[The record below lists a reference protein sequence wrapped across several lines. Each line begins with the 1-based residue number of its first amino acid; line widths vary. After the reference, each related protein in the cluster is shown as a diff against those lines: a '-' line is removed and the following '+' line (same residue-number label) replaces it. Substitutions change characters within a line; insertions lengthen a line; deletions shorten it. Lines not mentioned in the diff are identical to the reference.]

1 VKQPSHPIHT
11 PAPSA
16 HKPLDWQIVHSV
28 LVVVVLG
35 IFLYTVRGILS
46 PFLVFLLLL
55 FVTAPLQ
62 GTRIYVLIVSAAAML
77 TLIWALNATGFLL
90 APFLLALAFS
100 YIQNPLVTRMERRK
114 IPRKWGT
121 LIMAIPTLVILGLL
135 FFVAIPALGGQIAD
149 FINDSPKYLQR
160 ATVWVE
166 GLQAQVMRRDIAG
179 VDEEALVARL
189 RAIKPEQMVAY
200 LQQRQSAIA
209 GAAWAGVLGLGR
221 GVGTI
226 LSILSYIFLT
236 PILTYYLLRDWPNIT
251 ARLGEMVPVKRRP
264 AVLEFAREYDRLL
277 SGFLRG
283 NVTSSAVV
291 GFLTFMGLFLLG
303 FPYALLLGIMAAVF
317 NIIPYVGLI
326 LTLIPALVIAL
337 FTPDPVVGLGK
348 ALGVFVVVQ
357 LLDGAV
363 LSPNIVGES
372 VNLHPVWV
380 ILALSVFGFFFG
392 FVGLL
397 LAVPLAVL
405 LKLVITHALVRYRR
419 SRLYLGD
426 ERALPMS

>member
-166 GLQAQVMRRDIAG
+166 GLQAQVMRRDIPG

>member
-1 VKQPSHPIHT
+1 MQPT
-11 PAPSA
+11 PEPGRNR
-16 HKPLDWQIVHSV
+16 HFDWQIVHSV
-28 LVVVVLG
+28 IVVVVLG

-55 FVTAPLQ
+55 FVIAPLQ
-62 GTRIYVLIVSAAAML
+62 GTRLYILIVSAAAAL
-77 TLIWALNATGFLL
+77 TMIWALNATGFLL
-90 APFLLALAFS
+90 APFLLALAFA
-100 YIQNPLVTRMERRK
+100 YIQHPLVSRMERRK
-114 IPRKWGT
+114 IGRTWGT
-121 LIMAIPTLVILGLL
+121 LIMAIPTVVILGLVI
-135 FFVAIPALGGQIAD
+135 FVGIPALGGQVAE
-149 FINDSPKYLQR
+149 FISNSPTYLQR
-160 ATVWVE
+160 ATLWVE
-166 GLQAQVMRRDIAG
+166 GLQTQVLRRDIPG
-179 VDEEALVARL
+179 VDEQALVARL
-189 RAIKPEQMVAY
+189 RAIQPEQLVAY
-200 LQQRQSAIA
+200 LQERQSAIA

-236 PILTYYLLRDWPNIT
+236 PILTFYLLRDWPNIT
-251 ARLGEMVPVKRRP
+251 ARLADIIPIQRR
-264 AVLEFAREYDRLL
+264 AGVLSFAREYDRLL
-277 SGFLRG
+277 YGFLRG

-291 GFLTFMGLFLLG
+291 GLLTFLGLLVLG
-303 FPYALLLGIMAAVF
+303 FPYALLLGIMAAIF

-337 FTPDPVVGLGK
+337 FTPDPLLGLGK
-348 ALGVFVVVQ
+348 AIGVFMVVQ

-363 LSPNIVGES
+363 LSPKIVGES

-405 LKLVITHALVRYRR
+405 LKLVLTHALVRYRR
-419 SRLYLGD
+419 SRLFLGD
-426 ERALPMS
+426 GRPLPTP

>member
-1 VKQPSHPIHT
+1 MKQPSHPIHT

>member
-16 HKPLDWQIVHSV
+16 QKPLDWQIVHSV
-28 LVVVVLG
+28 IVVVVLG

-166 GLQAQVMRRDIAG
+166 GLQAQVMRRDIPG

-236 PILTYYLLRDWPNIT
+236 PILTYYLLRDWPDIT

-264 AVLEFAREYDRLL
+264 AVLEFARGYDRLL

-291 GFLTFMGLFLLG
+291 GFLTFIGLFLLG

-405 LKLVITHALVRYRR
+405 LKLVLTHALVRYRR

>member
-1 VKQPSHPIHT
+1 MQQGPEPGRNRHF
-11 PAPSA
+11 
-16 HKPLDWQIVHSV
+16 DWQIVHSV
-28 LVVVVLG
+28 IVVLVLS
-35 IFLYTVRGILS
+35 IFLYTVRGVLS

-55 FVTAPLQ
+55 FVIAPLQ
-62 GTRIYVLIVSAAAML
+62 GTRLYILIVSAAGML

-90 APFLLALAFS
+90 APFLLALAFA
-100 YIQNPLVTRMERRK
+100 YIQNPLVSRMERRG
-114 IPRKWGT
+114 IGRTWGT
-121 LIMAIPTLVILGLL
+121 LIMAIPTLVILGLII
-135 FFVAIPALGGQIAD
+135 FVAIPALGGQIAE
-149 FINDSPKYLQR
+149 FINNSPTYLQR

-166 GLQAQVMRRDIAG
+166 GLQAQLISRDIPG
-179 VDEEALVARL
+179 VDEQVLVARL
-189 RAIKPEQMVAY
+189 RAIQPEQLVAY
-200 LQQRQSAIA
+200 LQERQSAIA
-209 GAAWAGVLGLGR
+209 AAAWSGVLGLGR

-226 LSILSYIFLT
+226 LSLLSYIFLT

-251 ARLGEMVPVKRRP
+251 ARLSELVPMDRR
-264 AVLEFAREYDRLL
+264 AGVMGFARDYDRLL
-277 SGFLRG
+277 YGFLRG

-291 GFLTFMGLFLLG
+291 GLLTFLGLWILG

-337 FTPDPVVGLGK
+337 FTPDPLLGLGK
-348 ALGVFVVVQ
+348 AIGVFMVVQ

-363 LSPNIVGES
+363 LSPKIVGES

-380 ILALSVFGFFFG
+380 ILALSIFGFFFG

-405 LKLVITHALVRYRR
+405 LKLVLTHALVRYRR
-419 SRLYLGD
+419 SRLFLG
-426 ERALPMS
+426 EGRPLPVP

>member
-11 PAPSA
+11 TEPGANR
-16 HKPLDWQIVHSV
+16 HFDWQIVHSV
-28 LVVVVLG
+28 VVVVVLG

-46 PFLVFLLLL
+46 PFLAFLLLL
-55 FVTAPLQ
+55 FVIAPLQ
-62 GTRIYVLIVSAAAML
+62 GTRIYILIVSAAAIL
-77 TLIWALNATGFLL
+77 TMIWTLNATGFLL
-90 APFLLALAFS
+90 APFLLALAFA

-114 IPRKWGT
+114 ISRSWGT

-135 FFVAIPALGGQIAD
+135 FFVGLPALGGQIAD
-149 FINDSPKYLQR
+149 FINNSPQYLQR

-166 GLQAQVMRRDIAG
+166 GLQAQVMRRDIPG
-179 VDEEALVARL
+179 VDEQALVTRL
-189 RAIKPEQMVAY
+189 RAIKPEQLVAY

-236 PILTYYLLRDWPNIT
+236 PILTYYLLRDWPKIT
-251 ARLGEMVPVKRRP
+251 ERLGELVPVKRRP
-264 AVLEFAREYDRLL
+264 AVLDFAREYDRLL
-277 SGFLRG
+277 YGFLRG

-291 GFLTFMGLFLLG
+291 GFLTFLGLFLLG
-303 FPYALLLGIMAAVF
+303 FPYALLLGIMAAIF

-405 LKLVITHALVRYRR
+405 LKLVLTHALVRYRR
-419 SRLYLGD
+419 SRLFLGD
-426 ERALPMS
+426 ERAIPMS

>member
-1 VKQPSHPIHT
+1 MKQPSHPIHT
-11 PAPSA
+11 PAPGA
-16 HKPLDWQIVHSV
+16 NRHFDWQIVHSV
-28 LVVVVLG
+28 FVVVVLG

-46 PFLVFLLLL
+46 PFLAFLLLL
-55 FVTAPLQ
+55 FVIAPLQ
-62 GTRIYVLIVSAAAML
+62 GTRLYVLIVSAATML
-77 TLIWALNATGFLL
+77 TMIWALNATGFLL
-90 APFLLALAFS
+90 APFLLALAFA

-114 IPRKWGT
+114 ISRTWGT

-135 FFVAIPALGGQIAD
+135 FFVGLPALGGQIAD
-149 FINDSPKYLQR
+149 FINNSPQYLQR

-166 GLQAQVMRRDIAG
+166 GLQAQVMRRDIPG
-179 VDEEALVARL
+179 VDEQALVTRL
-189 RAIKPEQMVAY
+189 RAIKPEQLVAY

-236 PILTYYLLRDWPNIT
+236 PILTYYLLRDWPKIT
-251 ARLGEMVPVKRRP
+251 ERLGEMVPVQRRP
-264 AVLEFAREYDRLL
+264 GVLAFAREYDRLL
-277 SGFLRG
+277 YGFLRG

-291 GFLTFMGLFLLG
+291 GFLTFLGLFLLG

-317 NIIPYVGLI
+317 NIIPYVGLV

-348 ALGVFVVVQ
+348 ALGVFVAVQ

-405 LKLVITHALVRYRR
+405 LKLVLTHALVRYRR

-426 ERALPMS
+426 ERAMPMS

>member
-11 PAPSA
+11 PAPGA
-16 HKPLDWQIVHSV
+16 NRHFDWQIVHSV
-28 LVVVVLG
+28 FVVVVLG

-46 PFLVFLLLL
+46 PFLAFLLLL
-55 FVTAPLQ
+55 FVIAPLQ
-62 GTRIYVLIVSAAAML
+62 GTRLYVLIVSAATML
-77 TLIWALNATGFLL
+77 TMIWALNATGFLL
-90 APFLLALAFS
+90 APFLLALAFA

-114 IPRKWGT
+114 ISRTWGT

-135 FFVAIPALGGQIAD
+135 FFVGLPALGGQIAD
-149 FINDSPKYLQR
+149 FINNSPQYLQR

-166 GLQAQVMRRDIAG
+166 GLQAQVMRRDIPG
-179 VDEEALVARL
+179 VDEQALVTRL
-189 RAIKPEQMVAY
+189 RAIKPEQLVAY

-236 PILTYYLLRDWPNIT
+236 PILTYYLLRDWPKIT
-251 ARLGEMVPVKRRP
+251 ERLGEMVPVQRRP
-264 AVLEFAREYDRLL
+264 GVLAFAREYDRLL
-277 SGFLRG
+277 YGFLRG

-291 GFLTFMGLFLLG
+291 GFLTFLGLFLLG

-317 NIIPYVGLI
+317 NIIPYVGLV

-348 ALGVFVVVQ
+348 ALGVFVAVQ

-405 LKLVITHALVRYRR
+405 LKLVLTHALVRYRR

-426 ERALPMS
+426 ERAMPMS

>member
-1 VKQPSHPIHT
+1 MKQPSHPIHPT
-11 PAPSA
+11 EPGANR
-16 HKPLDWQIVHSV
+16 HFDWQIVHSV
-28 LVVVVLG
+28 IVVVVLG

-46 PFLVFLLLL
+46 PFLAFLLLL
-55 FVTAPLQ
+55 FVIAPLQ
-62 GTRIYVLIVSAAAML
+62 GTRIYILIASAAAML
-77 TLIWALNATGFLL
+77 TMIWALNATGFLL
-90 APFLLALAFS
+90 APFLLALAFA

-114 IPRKWGT
+114 ISRTWGT
-121 LIMAIPTLVILGLL
+121 LIMAIPTLVMLGLL
-135 FFVAIPALGGQIAD
+135 FFVGLPALGGQIAD
-149 FINDSPKYLQR
+149 FINNSPQYLQR

-166 GLQAQVMRRDIAG
+166 GLQAQVMRRDIPG
-179 VDEEALVARL
+179 VDEQALVTRL
-189 RAIKPEQMVAY
+189 RAIKPEQLVAY

-236 PILTYYLLRDWPNIT
+236 PILTYYLLRDWPKIT
-251 ARLGEMVPVKRRP
+251 ERLGEMVPVKRRP
-264 AVLEFAREYDRLL
+264 GVLAFAREYDRLL
-277 SGFLRG
+277 YGFLRG

-291 GFLTFMGLFLLG
+291 GFLTFLGLFLLG
-303 FPYALLLGIMAAVF
+303 FPYALLLGIMAAIF

-348 ALGVFVVVQ
+348 ALGVFVAVQ

-405 LKLVITHALVRYRR
+405 LKLVLTHALVRYRR

>member
-1 VKQPSHPIHT
+1 MKQPSHPIHT

-166 GLQAQVMRRDIAG
+166 GLQAQVMRRDIPG

>member
-1 VKQPSHPIHT
+1 MKQPSHPIHT
-11 PAPSA
+11 PAPPA
-16 HKPLDWQIVHSV
+16 HKPFDWQIVHPV
-28 LVVVVLG
+28 IVVAVLG

-62 GTRIYVLIVSAAAML
+62 GTRIYVLIVSAAGML

-90 APFLLALAFS
+90 APFLLALAFA

-114 IPRKWGT
+114 IPRSWGT

-166 GLQAQVMRRDIAG
+166 GLQAQVMRRDIPG

-236 PILTYYLLRDWPNIT
+236 PILTYYLLRDWPEIT

-264 AVLEFAREYDRLL
+264 TVLAFAREYDRLL
-277 SGFLRG
+277 SGFIRG
-283 NVTSSAVV
+283 NMLESAAV
-291 GFLTFMGLFLLG
+291 GVLTWLLLMLVG
-303 FPYALLLGIMAAVF
+303 FPYAMLLGIMAAVF
-317 NIIPYVGLI
+317 NIIPYVGLV

-337 FTPDPVVGLGK
+337 FTPNPAIGLAK
-348 ALGVFVVVQ
+348 ALGVFIFVQ

-363 LSPNIVGES
+363 LGPKIVGDS
-372 VNLHPVWV
+372 VELHPVWV

-405 LKLVITHALVRYRR
+405 LKLVLTHALVRYRS
-419 SRLYLGD
+419 SRHFLGD
-426 ERALPMS
+426 ERALPIN

>member
-11 PAPSA
+11 PAPPA
-16 HKPLDWQIVHSV
+16 HKPFDWQIVHPV
-28 LVVVVLG
+28 IVVAVLG

-62 GTRIYVLIVSAAAML
+62 GTRIYVLIVSAAGML

-90 APFLLALAFS
+90 APFLLALAFA

-114 IPRKWGT
+114 IPRSWGT

-166 GLQAQVMRRDIAG
+166 GLQAQVMRRDIPG

-236 PILTYYLLRDWPNIT
+236 PILTYYLLRDWPEIT

-264 AVLEFAREYDRLL
+264 TVLAFAREYDRLL
-277 SGFLRG
+277 SGFIRG
-283 NVTSSAVV
+283 NMLESAAV
-291 GFLTFMGLFLLG
+291 GVLTWLLLMLVG
-303 FPYALLLGIMAAVF
+303 FPYAMLLGIMAAVF
-317 NIIPYVGLI
+317 NIIPYVGLV

-337 FTPDPVVGLGK
+337 FTPNPAIGLAK
-348 ALGVFVVVQ
+348 ALGVFIFVQ

-363 LSPNIVGES
+363 LGPKIVGDS
-372 VNLHPVWV
+372 VELHPVWV

-405 LKLVITHALVRYRR
+405 LKLVLTHALVRYRS
-419 SRLYLGD
+419 SRHFLGD
-426 ERALPMS
+426 ERALPIN

>member
-1 VKQPSHPIHT
+1 MKQPSHPIHT
-11 PAPSA
+11 PAPGA
-16 HKPLDWQIVHSV
+16 NKHFDWQIVHSV
-28 LVVVVLG
+28 IVVVVLG

-62 GTRIYVLIVSAAAML
+62 GTRIYVLVVSAAAML

-135 FFVAIPALGGQIAD
+135 FFVGLPALGGQIAD
-149 FINDSPKYLQR
+149 FINNSPQYLQR

-166 GLQAQVMRRDIAG
+166 GLQAQVMRRDIPG

-189 RAIKPEQMVAY
+189 RAIQPEQMVAY

-209 GAAWAGVLGLGR
+209 RAAWAGVLGLGR

-264 AVLEFAREYDRLL
+264 AVLAFAREYDRLL

-291 GFLTFMGLFLLG
+291 GFLTFLGLFLLG
-303 FPYALLLGIMAAVF
+303 FPYAVLLGIMAAVF

-426 ERALPMS
+426 ESAIPLS

>member
-1 VKQPSHPIHT
+1 MS
-11 PAPSA
+11 APGA
-16 HKPLDWQIVHSV
+16 NEHFNWRTVHSV
-28 LVVVVLG
+28 IVILVLA

-46 PFLVFLLLL
+46 PFLVFILLL
-55 FVTAPLQ
+55 FVIAPLQ
-62 GTRIYVLIVSAAAML
+62 GTRLYILIASTAGAL

-90 APFLLALAFS
+90 APFLLALAFA

-114 IPRKWGT
+114 ISRTWGT
-121 LIMAIPTLVILGLL
+121 LIMAIPTIVILGLV
-135 FFVAIPALGGQIAD
+135 FFVAIPALAGQIAD
-149 FINDSPKYLQR
+149 FIANSPKYLQR
-160 ATVWVE
+160 VTVWVE
-166 GLQAQVMRRDIAG
+166 GLQGQVLRRDIPG
-179 VDEEALVARL
+179 VDEQALVARL
-189 RAIKPEQMVAY
+189 RAIQPDQVVAY

-226 LSILSYIFLT
+226 LNILSYLFLT
-236 PILTYYLLRDWPNIT
+236 PILTYYLLRDWPQIT
-251 ARLGEMVPVKRRP
+251 TRLRELVPVQRRP
-264 AVLEFAREYDRLL
+264 AVMEFAREYDRLL
-277 SGFLRG
+277 YGFLKG

-291 GFLTFMGLFLLG
+291 GFLTFLLLFLVG
-303 FPYALLLGIMAAVF
+303 FPYAVLLGIMAGVF

-326 LTLIPALVIAL
+326 LTLIPALAIAL
-337 FTPDPVVGLGK
+337 FTPDPVLGLGK
-348 ALGVFVVVQ
+348 AIGVFVVVQ

-363 LSPNIVGES
+363 LSPKIVGES

-405 LKLVITHALVRYRR
+405 LKLVLTHALVRYRR

>member
-1 VKQPSHPIHT
+1 MSS
-11 PAPSA
+11 APGA
-16 HKPLDWQIVHSV
+16 NEHFNWRTVHSV
-28 LVVVVLG
+28 IVILVLG

-46 PFLVFLLLL
+46 PFLAFILLL
-55 FVTAPLQ
+55 FVLAPLQ
-62 GTRIYVLIVSAAAML
+62 GTRLYILIASAAGAL
-77 TLIWALNATGFLL
+77 TLMWALNATGFLL
-90 APFLLALAFS
+90 APFLLALAFA

-114 IPRKWGT
+114 ISRGWGT
-121 LIMAIPTLVILGLL
+121 LIMAIPTVVILALL
-135 FFVAIPALGGQIAD
+135 FFVAIPALAGQIAD
-149 FINDSPKYLQR
+149 FIANSPKYLQR
-160 ATVWVE
+160 VTLWVE
-166 GLQAQVMRRDIAG
+166 GLQGQVLRRDIPG
-179 VDEEALVARL
+179 VDEQALVARL
-189 RAIKPEQMVAY
+189 RAIQPDQVVAY

-226 LSILSYIFLT
+226 LNILSYIFLT
-236 PILTYYLLRDWPNIT
+236 PILTYYLLRDWPQIT
-251 ARLGEMVPVKRRP
+251 ARLQELVPIRRRP
-264 AVLEFAREYDRLL
+264 AVMEFAREYDRLL
-277 SGFLRG
+277 YGFLKG

-291 GFLTFMGLFLLG
+291 GFLTFLLLFLVG
-303 FPYALLLGIMAAVF
+303 FPYAVLLGIMAGVF

-337 FTPDPVVGLGK
+337 FTPDPVLGLGK
-348 ALGVFVVVQ
+348 AIGVFVVVQ

-363 LSPNIVGES
+363 LSPKIVGES

-405 LKLVITHALVRYRR
+405 LKLILTYSLQRYRR
-419 SRLYLGD
+419 SRLFLGE
-426 ERALPMS
+426 ERALPAS

>member
-1 VKQPSHPIHT
+1 MN
-11 PAPSA
+11 PAPTPEPGKNR
-16 HKPLDWQIVHSV
+16 HFDWQIVHSV
-28 LVVVVLG
+28 IVVVVLG

-46 PFLVFLLLL
+46 PFLAFLLLL
-55 FVTAPLQ
+55 FVLAPLQ
-62 GTRIYVLIVSAAAML
+62 GTRLYILIASAAGAL

-90 APFLLALAFS
+90 APFLLALAFA
-100 YIQNPLVTRMERRK
+100 YIQHPLVTRMERRK
-114 IPRKWGT
+114 ISRTWGT
-121 LIMAIPTLVILGLL
+121 LIMAIPTVVILGLII
-135 FFVAIPALGGQIAD
+135 FVAIPALGGQIAD
-149 FINDSPKYLQR
+149 FISNSPVYLQR
-160 ATVWVE
+160 ATLWVE
-166 GLQAQVMRRDIAG
+166 GLQTQVLRRDIPG
-179 VDEEALVARL
+179 VDEQALVARL
-189 RAIKPEQMVAY
+189 RAIKPEQLVAY
-200 LQQRQSAIA
+200 LQERQTAIA

-226 LSILSYIFLT
+226 LSILSYVFLT
-236 PILTYYLLRDWPNIT
+236 PILTFYLLRDWPNIT
-251 ARLGEMVPVKRRP
+251 ARLAEIVPIPRR
-264 AVLEFAREYDRLL
+264 AGVLSFAREYDRLL
-277 SGFLRG
+277 YGFLRG

-291 GFLTFMGLFLLG
+291 GFLTFLGLFLLG

-337 FTPDPVVGLGK
+337 FTPDPVLGLGK
-348 ALGVFVVVQ
+348 AIGVFMVVQ

-363 LSPNIVGES
+363 LSPKIVGES

-405 LKLVITHALVRYRR
+405 LKLVLTHALVRYRR
-419 SRLYLGD
+419 SRLFLGD
-426 ERALPMS
+426 GRPVPMP

>member
-1 VKQPSHPIHT
+1 MKQPSHPIHT
-11 PAPSA
+11 PAPPA
-16 HKPLDWQIVHSV
+16 HKPFDWQIVHSV
-28 LVVVVLG
+28 IVVVVLA

-62 GTRIYVLIVSAAAML
+62 GTRIYILIVSAAAML

-90 APFLLALAFS
+90 APFLLALAFA

-114 IPRKWGT
+114 IPRSWGT

-160 ATVWVE
+160 ATLWVE
-166 GLQAQVMRRDIAG
+166 GLQAQVMRRDIPG

-236 PILTYYLLRDWPNIT
+236 PILTYYLLRDWPDIT
-251 ARLGEMVPVKRRP
+251 ARLGEMVPVKRR
-264 AVLEFAREYDRLL
+264 AGVLEFAREYDRLL

-291 GFLTFMGLFLLG
+291 GFLTFLGLFLLG

-348 ALGVFVVVQ
+348 ALGVFVAVQ

-405 LKLVITHALVRYRR
+405 LKLVLTHALVRYRR
-419 SRLYLGD
+419 SRLFLGD
-426 ERALPMS
+426 ERAIPMS

>member
-11 PAPSA
+11 PAPGA
-16 HKPLDWQIVHSV
+16 NRHLDWQIVHSV
-28 LVVVVLG
+28 FVVVVLG

-46 PFLVFLLLL
+46 PFLAFLLLL
-55 FVTAPLQ
+55 FVIAPLQ
-62 GTRIYVLIVSAAAML
+62 GTRLYVLIVSAATML
-77 TLIWALNATGFLL
+77 TMIWALNATGFLL
-90 APFLLALAFS
+90 APFLLALAFA

-114 IPRKWGT
+114 ISRTWGT

-135 FFVAIPALGGQIAD
+135 FFVGLPALGGQIAD
-149 FINDSPKYLQR
+149 FINNSPQYLQR

-166 GLQAQVMRRDIAG
+166 GLQAQVMRRDIPGRGRAG
-179 VDEEALVARL
+179 ARDAPA
-189 RAIKPEQMVAY
+189 RDQAGAAGGVPPAAPVGH
-200 LQQRQSAIA
+200 R
-209 GAAWAGVLGLGR
+209 GAAWAGVLGLGAAS
-221 GVGTI
+221 GTDPEHPQ
-226 LSILSYIFLT
+226 LHL
-236 PILTYYLLRDWPNIT
+236 PDPHPHLLPP
-251 ARLGEMVPVKRRP
+251 ARLAQDHGKAGGDGPGP
-264 AVLEFAREYDRLL
+264 APSRVLAFAREYDRLL
-277 SGFLRG
+277 YGFLRG

-291 GFLTFMGLFLLG
+291 GFLTFLGLFLLG

-317 NIIPYVGLI
+317 NIIPYVGLV

-348 ALGVFVVVQ
+348 ALGVFVAVQ

-405 LKLVITHALVRYRR
+405 LKLVLTHALVRYRR

-426 ERALPMS
+426 ERAMPMS